1 MSNIKKNFIYI
12 SVYNFLLM
20 LLPIVTSP
28 ILSRRLGV
36 ELLGIYNYV
45 DAIVSIF
52 LVFAST
58 GIYRYGMREI
68 AKYKENKDLMSQ
80 KYINIVLVNILNVFF
95 VISIYFLFVIYM
107 VDETNRMYFWI
118 KLVTLLTVIFDNAF
132 LYYGLE
138 NIKILTL
145 RDGLTK
151 IVAFVCIVIFI
162 KSSED
167 IYLYFIIMSI
177 CPFISAFWGFIYSRR
192 FIKFK
197 IPELKECKKLY
208 KPLIILMIPSL
219 SYIIYQSMDKV
230 MINTFYNASETGYYA
245 CASKVLVLRTI
256 ITSLGT
262 AMCPHLVSLYSKGN
276 IEIANKKFVDSLLI
290 SLIIAIFS
298 LANIIAISKE
308 FAPIFWGSS
317 FSVCSNLM
325 IGFAISIPIW
335 CISEVIRTQY
345 LLPHGR
351 DNQYMLS
358 FIIGL
363 IINAISNV
371 LLIPIWGAIG
381 AILSIILSELM
392 MSFIQAWFIRKEVC
406 IKYSIYK
413 CIPYVIIALISI
425 LIVRG
430 FVLLQLNITIITLI
444 LEILVSIISFSILV
458 CFYEYIT
465 NKKIILNIIFNK
477 MKKTL

>member
-1 MSNIKKNFIYI
+1 
-12 SVYNFLLM
+12 M

-28 ILSRRLGV
+28 ILSRRLGA

-208 KPLIILMIPSL
+208 KPLI
-219 SYIIYQSMDKV
+219 
-230 MINTFYNASETGYYA
+230 
-245 CASKVLVLRTI
+245 CR
-256 ITSLGT
+256 
-262 AMCPHLVSLYSKGN
+262 
-276 IEIANKKFVDSLLI
+276 
-290 SLIIAIFS
+290 
-298 LANIIAISKE
+298 
-308 FAPIFWGSS
+308 
-317 FSVCSNLM
+317 
-325 IGFAISIPIW
+325 
-335 CISEVIRTQY
+335 
-345 LLPHGR
+345 
-351 DNQYMLS
+351 
-358 FIIGL
+358 
-363 IINAISNV
+363 
-371 LLIPIWGAIG
+371 
-381 AILSIILSELM
+381 
-392 MSFIQAWFIRKEVC
+392 
-406 IKYSIYK
+406 
-413 CIPYVIIALISI
+413 
-425 LIVRG
+425 
-430 FVLLQLNITIITLI
+430 
-444 LEILVSIISFSILV
+444 
-458 CFYEYIT
+458 
-465 NKKIILNIIFNK
+465 
-477 MKKTL
+477 